1 MVSGPWSRQVKN
13 TDNHYG
19 MKVYVDGESCILTKH
34 IVDPA
39 PAVVH
44 RQVAYSWALCK
55 WQNLCILWPPIESL
69 KFTYYYFPIFKLQPV
84 NSNTLLRHLH
94 SLTAIT
100 EINQN
105 QINCIHT
112 HKLQRKIRYTDFLVT
127 KAQKCLFRCN
137 SCQSRYHRPY
147 KVKHLYAPYLDSV
160 YVKTTKES
168 YGFQQPYTETD
179 NRYNSAQAI
188 WSYG

>member
-1 MVSGPWSRQVKN
+1 MIVRFICPARNLSLKVKYFHAKLFISRSLSTPQLPGAFWSSFLFSILRVILTTTWSMVSRPWSCQVKN
-13 TDNHYG
+13 ADNHYG

-105 QINCIHT
+105 
-112 HKLQRKIRYTDFLVT
+112 
-127 KAQKCLFRCN
+127 
-137 SCQSRYHRPY
+137 
-147 KVKHLYAPYLDSV
+147 
-160 YVKTTKES
+160 
-168 YGFQQPYTETD
+168 
-179 NRYNSAQAI
+179 
-188 WSYG
+188 